1 MQRMETN
8 KIEIEYRKKEAE
20 AELSNQRRILEQT
33 QKTLKNELAN
43 LRTAVGTEKLV
54 HVEL

>member
-1 MQRMETN
+1 METN